1 MKMLDNINE
10 FTLYYF
16 DILAEPY
23 KQLIEQ
29 PHFIGRK
36 NRVYIFL
43 AKFMFL
49 FGRWVFLDRYTN
61 LKVKLNNF

>member
-36 NRVYIFL
+36 NREYICL